1 MKKRM
6 THLITAIMLLVSPL
20 SAQNVQQTSKSI
32 AKATDVLPGNIIS
45 GFLSKDFTEV
55 QYNVIVPTDGKASF
69 VFVTSGDLQIN
80 NVTLRG
86 MYNGEMEV
94 RNSGPWGTAF
104 TFDIE
109 DLKAGTYLLHV
120 PYWSGSGTFQA
131 SYSHVPINYEDPEP
145 NDVFTN
151 AITVSDG
158 TVSEGHLGYSYIK
171 NRDEVDWYDFTTT
184 LEGSVRFSLKT
195 DGLLNVNNL
204 VLYSLEGDE
213 LIARN
218 TASWGTEFTF
228 EVNDLK
234 AGHYYLM
241 IPRWSAYGSYVLTT
255 SITSNPIAIDT
266 EPNNTIDQPLSVQLN
281 QSVTGHLGYYY
292 STYGNMDTQDWYV
305 LTTTE
310 SGKLS
315 INVTSEDPLRV
326 NNLIL
331 VDQYGNTVLTTGT
344 WGKEATVYKNNLL
357 PGTYYIQVPRWSGYG
372 AYTLSTSFVQ
382 APDADTE
389 PNDLQSEA
397 QVIQLSDTVYARIGY
412 EKVGS
417 IDQSDW
423 FKVSI
428 PESGLLKFS
437 IITDNTLEINNVLLY
452 TENESLR
459 NTGDWGSQ
467 ITFTIDDL
475 SKGDYWIKIPLWSGY
490 GAYRFIA
497 EFTPSIL
504 PIEIEPNDS
513 YTTAI
518 PLIER
523 DSLSSAQLGYYHQ
536 SAQDRDIVDWY
547 KFTVPQDGSASFI
560 FKTTGD
566 LLVNN
571 PLFYA
576 ADGDSISFRNTGP
589 WGDSFTFNVF
599 DLAAGDYYLQVP
611 YWGGKGSYKIFF
623 TTNPCSKVNEQ
634 EPNNNFDQAIFLQQT
649 TVTGH
654 MGYWHASTS
663 DRDEVDWYKVTL
675 PNEGK
680 AIFTFKTS
688 ENLSLN
694 NVSLHA
700 SVGDTAIFRN
710 SGPWTTDFE
719 FVIEDLAKGDYYL
732 KIPRWTGSGGYT
744 LTYKAEPNP
753 WANDAEPNYDFH
765 KAVTVADKSVVYG
778 HLGYY
783 FDNTANMD
791 VEDWYKIP
799 VNSTLTPTFTIICQS
814 NLSINNPLLYAT
826 DGDSIR
832 FLESCGNWGQTFV
845 YTPSVDSYGY
855 YYLKLPRWS
864 GFGGYTLGVN
874 VNADSLITGNGD
886 VIPILPLNLKV
897 SPNPATIQ
905 AEVTYTLPEEAIV
918 NINIVSLEG
927 KVIPL
932 VNEKQTAGIQELI
945 INTSTLD
952 AGTYLLS
959 LKVGKQITSTILI
972 VR

>member
-1 MKKRM
+1 MEK
-6 THLITAIMLLVSPL
+6 LITLLTAIMLACTPL
-20 SAQNVQQTSKSI
+20 SAQNQSI
-32 AKATDVLPGNIIS
+32 TKTADIHPGNPIS
-45 GFLSKDFTEV
+45 GFLSKDYTEV
-55 QYNVIVPTDGKASF
+55 LFNVIVPADGKVLF
-69 VFVTSGDLQIN
+69 VFAASGDLQIN

-86 MYNGEMEV
+86 MYNGEMKV

-104 TFDIE
+104 TFE
-109 DLKAGTYLLHV
+109 VNDLKAGTYTLSV

-145 NDVFTN
+145 NDVYTS
-151 AITVSDG
+151 AVTVTDG
-158 TVSEGHLGYSYIK
+158 SISEGHLGYSYIK
-171 NRDEVDWYDFTTT
+171 NRDEADWYDFTTT

-255 SITSNPIAIDT
+255 SIIPNSVAIDA
-266 EPNNTIDQPLSVQLN
+266 EPNNTIEQPISIQLN
-281 QSVTGHLGYYY
+281 QSVTGHLGYFY
-292 STYGNMDTQDWYV
+292 STYGDMDTQDWYV

-331 VDQYGNTVLTTGT
+331 IDQYGNAVLTTGT

-382 APDADTE
+382 AADADTE
-389 PNDLQSEA
+389 PNDIQNEA

-412 EKVGS
+412 EKIGS

-428 PESGLLKFS
+428 PESGILKFS
-437 IITDNTLEINNVLLY
+437 IITDNTLAINNVLLY
-452 TENESLR
+452 TENDNHR
-459 NTGDWGSQ
+459 NTGNWGSQ
-467 ITFTIDDL
+467 VTFTIDDL

-497 EFTPSIL
+497 EFTPSLL
-504 PIEIEPNDS
+504 PVETEPNDS
-513 YTTAI
+513 YATAI
-518 PLIER
+518 PLIEG
-523 DSLSSAQLGYYHQ
+523 DTLSSAQLGYFHQ
-536 SAQDRDIVDWY
+536 SAQDKDVVDWY
-547 KFTVPQDGSASFI
+547 KFTVPQDGNASFI

-566 LLVNN
+566 LSVNN
-571 PLFYA
+571 PLLYA
-576 ADGDSISFRNTGP
+576 SVGDSVSFRSSGP
-589 WGDSFTFNVF
+589 WGQTFTFNEY
-599 DLAAGDYYLQVP
+599 DLKAGEYYLKVP
-611 YWGGKGSYKIFF
+611 IWGGKGSYNILF
-623 TTNPCSKVNEQ
+623 TTNPCSKVNDM
-634 EPNNNFDQAIFLQQT
+634 EPNNSFEQAIALPQT

-654 MGYWHASTS
+654 IGYWHASTS
-663 DRDEVDWYKVTL
+663 DRDEVDWYKVTV
-675 PNEGK
+675 PDEGK

-688 ENLSLN
+688 ETLSLN

-700 SVGDTAIFRN
+700 AVGDTAIFRN
-710 SGPWTTDFE
+710 SGPWTTDFS
-719 FVIEDLAKGDYYL
+719 FIIQDLAKGDYYL
-732 KIPRWTGSGGYT
+732 RIPRWSGSGGYT
-744 LTYKAEPNP
+744 LTYQAEPNT
-753 WANDAEPNYDFH
+753 WANDAEPNNNFH
-765 KAVTVADKSVVYG
+765 KAVTVADKSVVTG
-778 HLGYY
+778 HIGYY
-783 FDNTANMD
+783 FDNTGNMD
-791 VEDWYKIP
+791 MEDWYKIP
-799 VNSTLTPTFTIICQS
+799 VNSTLTPTFTVICQS
-814 NLSINNPLLYAT
+814 TLSINNPLLYAA

-832 FLESCGNWGQTFV
+832 FLESSGGWGQTFV
-845 YTPSVDSYGY
+845 YTPTLNSYGY

-864 GFGGYTLGVN
+864 GYGGYTLGIN

-886 VIPILPLNLKV
+886 VISILPLDLKV
-897 SPNPATIQ
+897 SPNPATVQ
-905 AEVTYTLPEEAIV
+905 AVVTYNLPEEAMVTV
-918 NINIVSLEG
+918 NLVSLDG
-927 KVIPL
+927 KVLPL
-932 VNEKQTAGIQELI
+932 VNERQAAGSQEI
-945 INTSTLD
+945 VINTSTLT